1 MRLVDLA
8 WQNDPRLHWVSLK
21 AESVALA
28 ADETRKAEETAERK
42 GSGVAEKLAAKLAA
56 EEKKKQDWE
65 LVDQMCKCWRLMFF
79 AVFYHAVLW
88 YVVIML

>member
-42 GSGVAEKLAAKLAA
+42 GSCAAEKLAAKLAA
-56 EEKKKQDWE
+56 EEKKKQDSRK
-65 LVDQMCKCWRLMFF
+65 LVDLGGPKLQI
-79 AVFYHAVLW
+79 
-88 YVVIML
+88 VVG

>member
-42 GSGVAEKLAAKLAA
+42 GSCAAEKLAAKLAA
-56 EEKKKQDWE
+56 EEKKKQDSRR
-65 LVDQMCKCWRLMFF
+65 LVDQRIQRIQIVVGWCVFF
-79 AVFYHAVLW
+79 
-88 YVVIML
+88 

>member
-28 ADETRKAEETAERK
+28 ADETRKAEESAERK
-42 GSGVAEKLAAKLAA
+42 GSCAAEKLAAKLAA
-56 EEKKKQDWE
+56 EEKKKQDFPE
-65 LVDQMCKCWRLMFF
+65 VGRPKDPKVQI
-79 AVFYHAVLW
+79 
-88 YVVIML
+88 VVG

>member
-42 GSGVAEKLAAKLAA
+42 GSCAAEKLAAKLAA
-56 EEKKKQDWE
+56 EEKKKQDSRR
-65 LVDQMCKCWRLMFF
+65 LVDQRIQRIQI
-79 AVFYHAVLW
+79 
-88 YVVIML
+88 VVG

>member
-42 GSGVAEKLAAKLAA
+42 GSCAAEKLAAKLAA
-56 EEKKKQDWE
+56 EEKKKQDSRK
-65 LVDQMCKCWRLMFF
+65 LVDLGGSKGANCCRLMLFF
-79 AVFYHAVLW
+79 LDAGT
-88 YVVIML
+88 

>member
-42 GSGVAEKLAAKLAA
+42 GSCAAEKLAAKLAA
-56 EEKKKQDWE
+56 EEKKKQDSRR
-65 LVDQMCKCWRLMFF
+65 LVDQGSKGSKL
-79 AVFYHAVLW
+79 L
-88 YVVIML
+88 